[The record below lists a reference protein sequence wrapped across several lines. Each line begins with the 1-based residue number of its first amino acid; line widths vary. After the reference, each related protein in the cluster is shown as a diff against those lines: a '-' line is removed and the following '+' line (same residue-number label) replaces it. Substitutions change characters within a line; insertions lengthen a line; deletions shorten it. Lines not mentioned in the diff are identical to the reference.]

1 MTLEFKLSDEDNARL
16 LRAEAKRSAKA
27 KTAVE
32 EGRVREIIPT
42 NSENVPLFTR
52 VSKGRQRLW
61 ARQYMQHKKS
71 GVIVKVEI
79 NEK

>member
-1 MTLEFKLSDEDNARL
+1 MTLELKLDAKDQSRL
-16 LRAEAKRSAKA
+16 LRAEEKKKAKA
-27 KTAVE
+27 LRAIQ
-32 EGRVREIIPT
+32 EGRTSDPKP
-42 NSENVPLFTR
+42 NGSKNVPTFSR
-52 VSKGRQRLW
+52 VSKGRQSLW